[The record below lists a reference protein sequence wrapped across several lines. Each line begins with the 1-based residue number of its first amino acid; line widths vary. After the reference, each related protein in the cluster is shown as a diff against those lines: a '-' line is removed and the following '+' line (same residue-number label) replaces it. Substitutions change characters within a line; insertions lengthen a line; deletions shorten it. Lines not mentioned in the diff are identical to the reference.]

1 LSYPAAKKDTSYTVL
16 SSAITIAPG
25 AFWGQR
31 YLENITL
38 PNGLMYIGVNSFA
51 KVEKIKLLDV
61 PATVTLIDARA
72 FSDSSIETVILRRS
86 GVAEESITKT
96 RLFAEEG
103 LPLIYVPDDSYDL
116 YRYDLSWAGLTDF
129 LKPMSEYEEE

>member
-1 LSYPAAKKDTSYTVL
+1 
-16 SSAITIAPG
+16 
-25 AFWGQR
+25 
-31 YLENITL
+31 
-38 PNGLMYIGVNSFA
+38 MYIGVNSFA